1 VARADDGDAQHAC
14 FLAIEGGSISE
25 SPGGVTIGANMK
37 SISGSRPR
45 RAAARAVIVLASCLL
60 TLGLLEAAIRLC
72 VPGNLWRQRDA
83 AADWR
88 PDPELGWVQRPDL
101 DVTTRTE
108 QGWLV
113 RYRTNPDGIAP
124 AGARRPKPPGT
135 IRILLFGDST
145 VAGRGVPPDRAIHRD
160 LERLLRRTGRRVE
173 VLNAGVEGYST
184 DQELLLMRRLIPL
197 YHPDL
202 VAYGLCDNDFGG
214 NESRQAYGLPKPR
227 FTLAAGGELTYLPPA
242 MGSPRP
248 AAAAAGDSGGGPRQ
262 WIQRSALYRLLQPRI
277 AVLRARFGSWRDR
290 NLLGIAPD
298 FYYAP
303 ERLDAIDWKLFT
315 ALLTAM
321 DGAARSGGAR
331 FFFYAHPAL
340 AEVWDPYIRDTER
353 RLGLPPGRYDRYAL
367 ERRLRATAAGAG
379 LPYCPL
385 IDAFR
390 ASAARGPFHL
400 LPRDPHCNP
409 VGYEVTAE
417 ALARFLTSSGL
428 LGSAPLK
435 NAPTAAAAA
444 PRRAPSA

>member
-1 VARADDGDAQHAC
+1 
-14 FLAIEGGSISE
+14 
-25 SPGGVTIGANMK
+25 MK
-37 SISGSRPR
+37 SIPGSRGSRLR
-45 RAAARAVIVLASCLL
+45 RAAARAVVVLASCLL
-60 TLGLLEAAIRLC
+60 TLGLLEAVIRLC
-72 VPGNLWRQRDA
+72 VPGSLWRQRDA

-145 VAGRGVPPDRAIHRD
+145 VAGRSVPPDRAIHRD

-214 NESRQAYGLPKPR
+214 NESREAYGLPKPR
-227 FTLAAGGELTYLPPA
+227 FTLAADGGLTYVPPPA
-242 MGSPRP
+242 GSPRP
-248 AAAAAGDSGGGPRQ
+248 AAGAGGPRQ
-262 WIQRSALYRLLQPRI
+262 LVQRSALYRLLQPRI
-277 AVLRARFGSWRDR
+277 AVLRARFGGWRDR

-315 ALLTAM
+315 SLLTAM

-331 FFFYAHPAL
+331 FFFYAHPAI
-340 AEVWDPYIRDTER
+340 AEVWDPYIWDTER

-390 ASAARGPFHL
+390 ANAARGPFHL

-417 ALARFLTSSGL
+417 ALARFLLSSDL
-428 LGSAPLK
+428 LKIEP
-435 NAPTAAAAA
+435 AAEAAA